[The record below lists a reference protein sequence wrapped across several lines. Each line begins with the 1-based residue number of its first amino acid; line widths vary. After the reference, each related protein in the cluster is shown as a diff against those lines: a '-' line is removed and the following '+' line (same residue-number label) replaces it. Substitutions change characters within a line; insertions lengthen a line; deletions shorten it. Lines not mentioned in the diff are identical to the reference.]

1 MLGLGLGTDD
11 YISDF
16 TMAGN
21 AVFPGILTIISLGFA
36 VLSIYNAESRDLIQY
51 TEQLKIAQAEEQWIP
66 EDIHIIEIYNG
77 DKKSFYTKEILERL
91 TICTDT

>member
-1 MLGLGLGTDD
+1 MFVHIFLTQANAG
-11 YISDF
+11 DF

-21 AVFPGILTIISLGFA
+21 AVFPGILTLISLGFA

-51 TEQLKIAQAEEQWIP
+51 TEQLKIAQAEEQWMT